1 MARPSWTPLMTVIL
15 IGLATLGP
23 VSMVSALPALPSIM
37 AEFGAGPGGVPIS
50 MATYMFGLGAGQ
62 LPVGPLS
69 DRFGRKPLLLIG
81 LAVFIGSAIAI
92 TFTANETTF
101 NTMRFFQG
109 LAASTFFILAR
120 SIVRDLV
127 DRERAA
133 QMFGYVTIAVGATL
147 VSAPFLGS
155 LLLSAFGWHA
165 IFFGLSIYGVVILLL
180 TTILL
185 PETLRAPDMDA
196 IRPSLLVEHFG
207 TVGRDQTFRAY
218 LGVHLGLNTGLHAFI
233 STSAAVFIGFL
244 GQSPTQ
250 YAATSA
256 FVFGGVMVG
265 GIFVTRFVKRLG
277 MSRVLFMSVTLAAAA
292 GIALIAVSLIGK
304 ITVLTLAIPIA
315 FFMLAVALGAA
326 NTQAGAMSPFPHM
339 AGTASTTF
347 GFIQQIY
354 GAIIGAILGIVAT
367 GTHLPMITAI
377 GVGGLVALVVY
388 LVLVRSAPA
397 SAPTPA
403 PEDTL

>member
-81 LAVFIGSAIAI
+81 LAIFIGSAIAI
-92 TFTANETTF
+92 TFTSNEAAF

-155 LLLSAFGWHA
+155 LLLDAFGWHA
-165 IFFGLSIYGVVILLL
+165 VFFGLSIYGVVILLL
-180 TTILL
+180 TATLL
-185 PETLRAPDMDA
+185 PETLSAPDQDA
-196 IRPSLLVEHFG
+196 IRPSFLVEHFG
-207 TVGRDQTFRAY
+207 AVGRDRTFRAY

-244 GQSPTQ
+244 GQSPHQ

-256 FVFGGVMVG
+256 LVFGGVMLG

-277 MSRVLFMSVTLAAAA
+277 MSRVLFISVSLAAVSGITLLAVSVA
-292 GIALIAVSLIGK
+292 GIVTPLGLAL
-304 ITVLTLAIPIA
+304 PIA

-354 GAIIGAILGIVAT
+354 GAILGALLGILAT
-367 GTHLPMITAI
+367 GTHVPMVTAI
-377 GVGGLVALVVY
+377 GIGGVAALVIY
-388 LVLVRSAPA
+388 LVMVRSAP
-397 SAPTPA
+397 TTTTG